1 MHARKTDVLIPANT
15 SNWGAYAVEAA
26 LAALV
31 GKPEIMHSAEIERRM
46 IEACVDTHA
55 ADGSTG
61 RHILQVDGMPADV
74 SCAVVTMLGCIVR
87 NGLVTGF
94 KRAF

>member
-1 MHARKTDVLIPANT
+1 MKTDVLVPANT

-26 LAALV
+26 LAAVV

-46 IEACVDTHA
+46 IEACVDAHGV
-55 ADGSTG
+55 DGSTG
-61 RHILQVDGMPADV
+61 RHVMNVDGMPAEA
-74 SCAVVTMLGCIVR
+74 SCAIVTMLGCIVR
-87 NGLVTGF
+87 NGLISGF

>member
-1 MHARKTDVLIPANT
+1 MKTDVLLPANT

-26 LAALV
+26 LAALT
-31 GKPEIMHSAEIERRM
+31 GRPEIMHSAEIERRM
-46 IEACVDTHA
+46 IEACVATHA

-61 RHILQVDGMPADV
+61 RHIMQVDGMPAEV
-74 SCAVVTMLGCIVR
+74 SYAIVTMLGCIVR
-87 NGLVTGF
+87 NGLLTGF